1 MWSGVIFSSYP
12 SPTRM
17 CCFNKNFYCNFVLV
31 LMLEHL
37 LALSTHSCMTQNFL
51 KMILFPFFVLLI
63 PFGLC
68 FCISV
73 SISLYICPSDLLPLF
88 KLQKPIRG
96 KIADRLSRLSRFSV
110 RTWQISS
117 TLASL
122 CMSSLSLSSAA
133 VQIALWLLCVK
144 KETSPL
150 SLFIPQGALSLA
162 YHPYPLK

>member
-68 FCISV
+68 FCICFHLSIYLSIWLAPSV
-73 SISLYICPSDLLPLF
+73 FES

-96 KIADRLSRLSRFSV
+96 KIADRLSRFSV

-133 VQIALWLLCVK
+133 VQIALWLLRVK